1 MLVADWL
8 RRSAMIARVWRG
20 ITLKEKAD
28 DYLAY
33 LQETGLRDYAKTPGN
48 RGVTVLRRNQ
58 GEHCEIMLIS
68 LWESMD
74 AVRAFAG
81 ENPERSVYYPED
93 EQFLLQM
100 EPLVRHYDVS
110 EQIASPTEAAAP
122 PTAQPSNKK
131 K

>member
-1 MLVADWL
+1 
-8 RRSAMIARVWRG
+8 MIARVWRG

-110 EQIASPTEAAAP
+110 EQIAAPTEAAAP